1 MSDNTIFDD
10 VFRTMVEKMPYL
22 IVPLINEVF
31 HTSYPEDVK
40 IVQLR
45 NEHQLEN
52 GELITDARFL
62 IGKKIYHIECQSTDD
77 RTMAI
82 RMIEYD
88 FAIALENGW
97 RAGRKYYLEFPRSC
111 VVYLRCTGNTPDF
124 LEVEMKLPDGQK
136 CIYKV
141 PAVKVENY
149 TKDKIF
155 EKKLLM
161 LLPFY
166 VMRYEE
172 AAYTIDKD
180 PEKLQKLLDEYENI
194 RSSLEKELST
204 SGRAELYTDLN
215 KLIIRISEYIFRNEK
230 NVQKGLGKVMRGRVL
245 QLESER
251 LRKEGETRGK
261 AIGKAIGKAEGEAR
275 LSALINNLILDSRS
289 DEVQRAVT
297 DVNWRQKLYKEY
309 NL

>member
-22 IVPLINEVF
+22 IIPLINEVF
-31 HTSYPEDVK
+31 HTSYPEDVE

-62 IGKKIYHIECQSTDD
+62 IGNKIYHIECQSTDD
-77 RTMAI
+77 TTMSI

-111 VVYLRCTGNTPDF
+111 VIYLRCTKNTPDY
-124 LEVEMKLPDGQK
+124 LEVEMKLSDGQK
-136 CIYKV
+136 CTYKV

-155 EKKLLM
+155 EKNLLM

-166 VMRYEE
+166 VMRYEDT
-172 AAYTIDKD
+172 AHKIDKD

-194 RSSLEKELST
+194 RNDLEKELST

-215 KLIIRISEYIFRNEK
+215 KLIIRISDYIFRKEK
-230 NVQKGLGKVMRGRVL
+230 KVQKGLGEVMRGKVL

-251 LRKEGETRGK
+251 LREEGEIIGETR
-261 AIGKAIGKAEGEAR
+261 GKAEGEAR
-275 LSALINNLILDSRS
+275 MRTLLSRLIS
-289 DEVQRAVT
+289 DGRMEEIPKVAGNA
-297 DVNWRQKLYKEY
+297 DICKKLYKEY
-309 NL
+309 GL

>member
-10 VFRTMVEKMPYL
+10 VFRTMEEKMPYL

-45 NEHQLEN
+45 NEYQLEN

-62 IGKKIYHIECQSTDD
+62 IEGKVYHIECQSTDD
-77 RTMAI
+77 TTMAI

-124 LEVEMKLPDGQK
+124 LEVEMQFPDGQK
-136 CIYKV
+136 CTYKV

-172 AAYTIDKD
+172 AADMIDKD
-180 PEKLQKLLDEYENI
+180 PEKLQELLEEYEDI
-194 RSSLEKELST
+194 RIKLEEELSI

-215 KLIIRISEYIFRNEK
+215 KLIIGISDYIFREEK
-230 NVQKGLGKVMRGRVL
+230 NV
-245 QLESER
+245 
-251 LRKEGETRGK
+251 
-261 AIGKAIGKAEGEAR
+261 
-275 LSALINNLILDSRS
+275 
-289 DEVQRAVT
+289 
-297 DVNWRQKLYKEY
+297 
-309 NL
+309 

>member
-22 IVPLINEVF
+22 IIPLINEVF

-82 RMIEYD
+82 RMVEYD
-88 FAIALENGW
+88 FAIALENGK

-111 VVYLRCTGNTPDF
+111 VVYLRCTGNTPDY

-136 CIYKV
+136 CTYRV

-155 EKKLLM
+155 EKNLLM

-172 AAYTIDKD
+172 AAHTIDKD
-180 PEKLQKLLDEYENI
+180 PEKLQELLEEYEDI
-194 RSSLEKELST
+194 RIKLEEELSI

-215 KLIIRISEYIFRNEK
+215 KLIIRISDYIFRKEK
-230 NVQKGLGKVMRGRVL
+230 NVQKGLGEVMRGRVL

-251 LRKEGETRGK
+251 LREEGEAIGETRMQ
-261 AIGKAIGKAEGEAR
+261 
-275 LSALINNLILDSRS
+275 ALIKNLLLDNRM
-289 DEVQRAVT
+289 DEVRKVVSSTGKYKDQ
-297 DVNWRQKLYKEY
+297 LYKEY